1 MNLFDY
7 IVHWVLKNRLGVL
20 TLACVTFV
28 YGAYQTVNAPVDI
41 LPDLNRP
48 TVTIFAE
55 AEGLAAEEM
64 ETLISLPIESV
75 MNGAS
80 GVERVRSVS
89 SPGFTLVFVEFD
101 WEQDIYIARQIVS
114 EKLGAARVPDDVK
127 TTLGPIS
134 SIMGETQFIGLSS
147 PNNVIG
153 PGELRTLADW
163 TIRPKLLTVQ
173 GVAAVT
179 VIGGDVD
186 QYQIQVD
193 PVRLSNVG
201 MTIAELENVITFIVD
216 NKSGGFIATD
226 DKEYPIRIIGR
237 TTDIDVLGSTVIAN
251 KDGVRIALKDVANVV
266 KAPQISPRGSASINA
281 QPGVILSV
289 KKQLGTNTIELTKEI
304 DTVLADMEATLGQD
318 IQLHPDIFKQEKFIQ
333 TGIDNVI
340 GATRDAAILV
350 VIVLILFLGNVR
362 AIGITLTALPFAF
375 VAAILILRQFGIGIN
390 VMTLG
395 GLAVAIGEL
404 TDDAVVDVENCIRWL
419 RDNKK
424 KKAPLSIFDVVLES
438 SREIRGSVI
447 FSTILVVLVFSPL
460 FALGGIEGRLLA
472 PLGIAYITALLA
484 STLIAM
490 TVTMILTYYVLPG
503 SHLVEKGL
511 ETPLVRWI
519 KRKAEPLI
527 RYSIR
532 TPRLGLTIAL
542 VSILLTI
549 SMAWQ
554 SGKEFLPP
562 FNEGSFTM
570 NVSLPPG
577 SSLQK
582 SNILGTQIEEA
593 LLHTKGVISVARRT
607 GRAEEDEHASGV
619 NVSEIEI
626 DIDLDAYEKDDII
639 ANITDTLSHMNLQGA
654 NISIGQPI
662 SHRIE
667 HILSGVRAPL
677 VIKLFGPDLD
687 ELNTY
692 ANQVRNILDDIPGTL
707 NPVVAQEVKVPQVTI
722 TPNRDR
728 IAQLGFTLGELTDLL
743 EMQLA
748 GEEIGTILEGSRSF
762 SLLLRLDPQAI
773 NDPSKIGSLLIALP
787 NGNRVPLSQLA
798 DVRLTEGRNSISHDN
813 GQRRMV
819 ISSGI
824 LDGDSVTIIETLKQR
839 VVDEIDLPSGYFL
852 SYEGT
857 YKSQQ
862 ESSRRLL
869 FYTFLAFLGIL
880 AALYFKFRSVSF
892 VLQVLVNVPVTYA
905 GAMIAVFL
913 TGNVISLASLV
924 GLISILGL
932 AARNGILLIEHWLH
946 KATVDGEPF
955 GEELIV
961 SGSLNRLS
969 PMLMTSLTS
978 MLALLPLLLNADQP
992 GKEILYP
999 LAVTTFGGLLTS
1011 LIVEV
1016 LIRPGMFALFGKKP
1030 LEQAVRAF
1038 QSKHFPVVNNDY

>member
-1 MNLFDY
+1 MSLFDK
-7 IVHWVLKNRLGVL
+7 IVHWVLRNRIAVL
-20 TLACVTFV
+20 TISITIFIVGT
-28 YGAYQTVNAPVDI
+28 YQTINAPVDI

-64 ETLISLPIESV
+64 ETMVALPIESV

-101 WEQDIYIARQIVS
+101 WKQDIYIARQIVS
-114 EKLGAARVPDDVK
+114 EKLGAARVPGDAK

-134 SIMGETQFIGLSS
+134 SIMGETQYIGLSS

-186 QYQIQVD
+186 QYQIQVN
-193 PVRLSNVG
+193 PIKLSNIG
-201 MTIAELENVITFIVD
+201 MTIAELEEVLTFIVD

-237 TTDIDVLGSTVIAN
+237 TTDIDVLGSTIIAN
-251 KDGVRIALKDVANVV
+251 EDGVQIALKDVANVT

-289 KKQLGTNTIELTKEI
+289 KKQLNTNTIELTKEI
-304 DTVLADMEATLGQD
+304 DAILVEMQATLGRD
-318 IQLHPDIFKQEKFIQ
+318 VQLHPDIFKQEKFIQ

-350 VIVLILFLGNVR
+350 VVILVLFLGNLR
-362 AIGITLTALPFAF
+362 AIGITLVALPFSF
-375 VAAILILRQFGIGIN
+375 VLAVLILRYFGIGIN
-390 VMTLG
+390 VMSLG

-404 TDDAVVDVENCIRWL
+404 TDDAVVGVENTVRWL
-419 RDNKK
+419 KKNKK
-424 KKAPLSIFDVVLES
+424 QVNPLTAIEVIMRAS
-438 SREIRGSVI
+438 SEVRGSVI
-447 FSTILVVLVFSPL
+447 FSTILVVLVFMPL
-460 FALGGIEGRLLA
+460 FALGGMEGRLLA
-472 PLGIAYITALLA
+472 PLGIAYIIALIA
-484 STLIAM
+484 STIVAM
-490 TVTMILTYYVLPG
+490 TVTTILSYYLLPG
-503 SHLVEKGL
+503 SKLITQGF
-511 ETPLVRWI
+511 ETKFLQII
-519 KRKAEPLI
+519 KRQAEPLI

-532 TPRLGLTIAL
+532 TPRLGLTIAI

-554 SGKEFLPP
+554 AGKEFLPQ

-582 SNILGTQIEEA
+582 SSILGTKIEEA
-593 LLHTKGVISVARRT
+593 LLHTRGVLSVARRT

-626 DIDLDAYEKDDII
+626 DIDLEAYKKDDII

-654 NISIGQPI
+654 NVSIGQPI

-692 ANQVRNILDDIPGTL
+692 AKKVRDILDDIPGTL

-728 IAQLGFTLGELTDLL
+728 IAQLGFSLGELTDML

-773 NDPSKIGSLLIALP
+773 NDPDKIGSLLIALP

-798 DVRLTEGRNSISHDN
+798 EVRLTEGRNSISHDN

-824 LDGDSVTIIETLKQR
+824 LDGDSVTIIETLKKR
-839 VVDEIDLPSGYFL
+839 VAQEVELPTGYFL

-869 FYTFLAFLGIL
+869 FYAFLAFLGIL
-880 AALYFKFRSVSF
+880 GALYYKFRSVSF
-892 VLQVLVNVPVTYA
+892 VFQVLVNVPVTYV
-905 GAMIAVFL
+905 GAMIAVLL
-913 TGNVISLASLV
+913 TGNVINLASLV

-932 AARNGILLIEHWLH
+932 AARNGILLIEHWLY
-946 KATVDGEPF
+946 KATEEGESF
-955 GEELIV
+955 GEAMIV

-978 MLALLPLLLNADQP
+978 MLALVPLLLNADQP

-999 LAVTTFGGLLTS
+999 LAVTTFGGLFAS

-1016 LIRPGMFALFGKKP
+1016 LIRPGMFALLGKKP
-1030 LEQAVRAF
+1030 LELAVKKYH
-1038 QSKHFPVVNNDY
+1038 SHNSVE